1 MAHRFKPTL
10 DGQAAARG
18 FTRKIFI
25 PIKEHPGFP
34 FHGLIIG
41 ENPQC
46 LPRHLALTANR
57 ISACPHRLH

>member
-1 MAHRFKPTL
+1 LSLGRFKPTL

-41 ENPQC
+41 E
-46 LPRHLALTANR
+46 
-57 ISACPHRLH
+57 